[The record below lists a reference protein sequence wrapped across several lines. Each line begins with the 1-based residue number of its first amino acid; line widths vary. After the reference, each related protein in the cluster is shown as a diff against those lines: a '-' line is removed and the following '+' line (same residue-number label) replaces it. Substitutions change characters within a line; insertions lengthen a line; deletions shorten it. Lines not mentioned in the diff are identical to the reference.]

1 MTWTSLPDWWWP
13 FLFILIGGWLATDVW
28 RFLGVFVGGRIRE
41 DSEAL
46 VLVRC
51 IATALV
57 AAVIAQ
63 LILYPTGTLASS
75 PVWLRVAAAAI
86 GFTVYL
92 ATGKRILVGVAVAEV
107 LLVIGLM
114 VL

>member
-1 MTWTSLPDWWWP
+1 MTWESFPDWWWP
-13 FLFILIGGWLATDVW
+13 FVFILLAGWLATDIW

-41 DSEAL
+41 DSQAL

-63 LILYPTGTLASS
+63 LILYPTGELASS
-75 PVWLRVAAAAI
+75 PLWLRVGAAAV
-86 GFTVYL
+86 GFALYL
-92 ATGKRILVGVAVAEV
+92 ATGKRVLVGVAVAEI
-107 LLVIGLM
+107 LLVIGLL

>member
-13 FLFILIGGWLATDVW
+13 FLFILLAGWLATDVW

-63 LILYPTGTLASS
+63 LILYPTGELASS
-75 PVWLRVAAAAI
+75 PIWLRVGAAAG
-86 GFTVYL
+86 GFAVYL
-92 ATGKRILVGVAVAEV
+92 ATGKRVLIGVAVAEA
-107 LLVIGLM
+107 LLVIGLL

>member
-1 MTWTSLPDWWWP
+1 MTWNSLPDWWWP
-13 FLFILIGGWLATDVW
+13 FVFILLGGWLATDIW

-63 LILYPTGTLASS
+63 LILFPTGELASS
-75 PVWLRVAAAAI
+75 PIWLRVGAAAG
-86 GFTVYL
+86 GFAVYL
-92 ATGKRILVGVAVAEV
+92 ATGKRVLVGVAVAEA
-107 LLVIGLM
+107 LLVIGLL